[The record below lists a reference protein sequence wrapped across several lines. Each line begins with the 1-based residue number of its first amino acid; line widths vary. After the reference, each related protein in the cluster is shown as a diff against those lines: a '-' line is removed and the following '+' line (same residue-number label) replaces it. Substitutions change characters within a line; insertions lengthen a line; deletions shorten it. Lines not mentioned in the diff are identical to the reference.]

1 MTTVKMI
8 SSGFLKCATQ
18 SCYLELI
25 SRAKGQQN
33 FLLLYTVYYV
43 LYTGY
48 YVPYTGYYVLYTGY
62 YVLGTCFCINVP
74 WYLWIFP
81 FPFIPLL
88 FPTSS
93 NPHFTLNFLK
103 LLLAWVCRCSHDKVV
118 GGQKTLLKESVLF
131 DHMALGIELGSQD
144 QQQASLPDEPSHW
157 LSASSVS
164 GNNYHTSIA

>member
-1 MTTVKMI
+1 MYTLCITKITLNVFFLQIFTLVLMMTTVKMI

-74 WYLWIFP
+74 WYL
-81 FPFIPLL
+81 
-88 FPTSS
+88 
-93 NPHFTLNFLK
+93 
-103 LLLAWVCRCSHDKVV
+103 
-118 GGQKTLLKESVLF
+118 
-131 DHMALGIELGSQD
+131 
-144 QQQASLPDEPSHW
+144 
-157 LSASSVS
+157 
-164 GNNYHTSIA
+164 